1 MKKLGENVQTS
12 LWLKKELKH
21 IVDNEEINLS
31 KFVNDCLEQYFSV
44 STIEDVDA
52 KIAKKR
58 EEINI
63 LERKRADLVAS
74 GICEKK
80 TEAIGSKLFE
90 EMQKLYVI
98 RHKTIG
104 YNPDLDFEWVSSPK
118 NLQRCKI
125 LGKEPLVMVKELR
138 EWYDSA
144 NQSGSI

>member
-21 IVDNEEINLS
+21 IVENEEINLS

-74 GICEKK
+74 GIYENK
-80 TEAIGSKLFE
+80 TEAISSKILE
-90 EMQKLYVI
+90 EMQKLYVSK
-98 RHKTIG
+98 RRSTE
-104 YNPDLDFEWVSSPK
+104 YNPDLEFEWISGPK